1 MSCARGVA
9 KELGGKIVAEY
20 PFITSVGVD
29 LPNYACNSTAEYY
42 ISVAGRTAIADTNGA
57 FSLKAPD
64 LSRLHRAGITGKGVG
79 IAVIDTGIFP
89 HLDFCV
95 PRMRIAA
102 FADFVNGKTEPYDD
116 NGHGTAVA
124 GIACGGGYFS
134 SATGAAPM
142 ANIVALKAVD
152 ESGSGNVLG
161 ILSAMQW
168 LYSNYKTLGVRVV
181 NVSLGSEPLGARDPL
196 VLGTRALTAAGLV
209 VVASAGNSGPT
220 GGTLKSP
227 GVAEQAITVGGAEK
241 GERGWYAAE
250 FSSRGTKSQN
260 KPDLIAPAVEIATT
274 SANGGFMVM
283 SGTSAAAPLVSGF
296 CALTIQRHPTYTP
309 PRIKERVLSV
319 LHELDCPREVCGNG
333 LFYPFGDL

>member
-1 MSCARGVA
+1 MR
-9 KELGGKIVAEY
+9 KLGGKIVAEY

-29 LPNYACNSTAEYY
+29 LPNCACNSTSEYC
-42 ISVAGRTAIADTNGA
+42 ITVAGRTSIADASGGF
-57 FSLKAPD
+57 FSQPPN
-64 LSRLHRAGITGKGVG
+64 LSRLHREGITGKGVG

-102 FADFVNGKTEPYDD
+102 FADFVNGKTAPYDD

-124 GIACGGGYFS
+124 GIACGGGMFY
-134 SATGAAPM
+134 SAVGAAPM

-152 ESGSGNVLG
+152 ASGNGNVLG

-168 LYSNYKTLGVRVV
+168 LYSNYKALGVRVV
-181 NVSLGSEPLGARDPL
+181 NISLGSEPLGARDPL

-209 VVASAGNSGPT
+209 VVASAGNSGPG

-250 FSSRGTKSQN
+250 FSSRGSKTQN
-260 KPDLIAPAVEIATT
+260 KPDLIAPAVEITT
-274 SANGGFMVM
+274 SSAKGGFMLM

-296 CALTIQRHPTYTP
+296 CALLIQRHPKHTP
-309 PRIKERVLSV
+309 ARIKEYVLSLV
-319 LHELDCPREVCGNG
+319 KELDCPHEVCGNG
-333 LFYPFGDL
+333 IFYPF